1 MIWLDFETRSYCDL
15 PRHGAYAY
23 AQHPSTQVLCMAWA
37 LDDGEVE
44 LWTFGEPFPQKVSDA
59 ILSGDTIR
67 AHNAAFERLIFWY
80 VLCPD
85 EFDVPEPKL
94 EQFYCTAAQAR
105 SNCMPGSLEDAGRFA
120 GAGMRKDHR
129 GAQLVRKCCIPP
141 FKHTE
146 QDMDELFEYCKQD
159 VRAMRAVSKSIRQ
172 LSDSELADYHV
183 NERINDRGVR
193 VDVPLAHAAMAY
205 AAQEL
210 RELTDSVRELT
221 EGAVTTIRSP
231 ALRAWVLARLGPEA
245 RKLAVRHKDG
255 DAKDSLDKTVRA
267 NLLAFAEEAPDEIPP
282 AVAEVIQATDDVWAS
297 STAKYG
303 KLAAL
308 ADPEDARVRGA
319 FVFAG
324 GAATGRASS
333 YGAQVHNIPR
343 KAAKHPLTVRDAM
356 MRREALVP
364 THGKRVTDV
373 LKLMLRPTLIP
384 ADGHVFVVADWSAIE
399 GRVNPWLAD
408 SPKGNEK
415 LDVYRNKLDVYIV
428 NASKAYGIPY
438 NTILSGHE
446 AGDSTMSD
454 YRQRGKVT
462 ELSLAFGGGV
472 GALNS
477 MGRNFGLMLP
487 DHEARRMVQAWR
499 AANQWAPMF
508 WSDLERAYVSAML
521 HPGAE
526 YVAGRVT
533 YLFDGQHLW
542 YALPSGRVL
551 CYPFARRE
559 RDGSVSY
566 AKASW
571 KPAADAKEW
580 PRGKLWPGLAC
591 IAKGTPVLTERGWVP
606 IERVRSSDRVWDGLE
621 WVTHDG
627 VAHQG
632 IGRVDYVF
640 GVAMT
645 ADHLV
650 LTREGWKRADQTKGC
665 DRASCRLPDG
675 YETDRLRRQTI
686 RLADLVRLRSDACH
700 ETSELSET
708 GARRAPSVVR
718 LSQEGIA
725 SCSQHDTRHG
735 APSSVRGLA
744 VYAGALSST
753 IALCVEKLW
762 RARDLG
768 VRSLAR
774 IVRKFLGRHGA
785 DLSVGAVAGSYRQ
798 QRFVLT
804 TELSMGD
811 SARTGT
817 QYSQFTNSRQSAGSD
832 VGMRTVGTYGDR
844 PDNASVSDIARR
856 DGCRSHLSTERI
868 SEVFDLINCGPRRRF
883 VVQGIDGEPLIV
895 HNCENVTQASAHDV
909 LREALRRLEGV
920 VLHVHDE
927 IVLEVPEG
935 DADAAAA
942 RLVEVMRTPPA
953 WAGGLPLDCEV
964 KIMGRYGK

>member
-1 MIWLDFETRSYCDL
+1 M
-15 PRHGAYAY
+15 
-23 AQHPSTQVLCMAWA
+23 
-37 LDDGEVE
+37 
-44 LWTFGEPFPQKVSDA
+44 K
-59 ILSGDTIR
+59 
-67 AHNAAFERLIFWY
+67 
-80 VLCPD
+80 
-85 EFDVPEPKL
+85 
-94 EQFYCTAAQAR
+94 
-105 SNCMPGSLEDAGRFA
+105 
-120 GAGMRKDHR
+120 KDHR
-129 GAQLVRKCCIPP
+129 GAALVRKCCIPP

-146 QDMDELFEYCKQD
+146 QDLVDLFEYCRQD

-172 LSDSELADYHV
+172 LSDTELADYHV

-282 AVAEVIQATDDVWAS
+282 TVAEVIQATDDVWAS

-343 KAAKHPLTVRDAM
+343 KASKHPLTVRDAM

-364 THGKRVTDV
+364 AHGKRVTDV

-408 SPKGNEK
+408 SPKGREK
-415 LDVYRNKLDVYIV
+415 LQQFADGLDAYIV
-428 NASKAYGIPY
+428 NASATFGRPY
-438 NTILSGHE
+438 AAILADHE
-446 AGDSTMSD
+446 AGKSD
-454 YRQRGKVT
+454 ERQIGKVQ
-462 ELSLAFGGGV
+462 ELSCGFGGGV
-472 GALNS
+472 GAFAS
-477 MGRNFGLMLP
+477 MARIYGVSLP
-487 DHEARRMVQAWR
+487 EPTARRMVHAWR

-526 YVAGRVT
+526 YSAGRVT

-542 YALPSGRVL
+542 FALPSGRVL
-551 CYPFARRE
+551 CHPYARRE

-571 KPAADAKEW
+571 KPSADAKEW
-580 PRGKLWPGLAC
+580 PRGKLWPGLA
-591 IAKGTPVLTERGWVP
+591 
-606 IERVRSSDRVWDGLE
+606 
-621 WVTHDG
+621 
-627 VAHQG
+627 
-632 IGRVDYVF
+632 
-640 GVAMT
+640 
-645 ADHLV
+645 
-650 LTREGWKRADQTKGC
+650 
-665 DRASCRLPDG
+665 
-675 YETDRLRRQTI
+675 
-686 RLADLVRLRSDACH
+686 
-700 ETSELSET
+700 
-708 GARRAPSVVR
+708 
-718 LSQEGIA
+718 
-725 SCSQHDTRHG
+725 
-735 APSSVRGLA
+735 
-744 VYAGALSST
+744 
-753 IALCVEKLW
+753 
-762 RARDLG
+762 
-768 VRSLAR
+768 
-774 IVRKFLGRHGA
+774 
-785 DLSVGAVAGSYRQ
+785 
-798 QRFVLT
+798 
-804 TELSMGD
+804 
-811 SARTGT
+811 
-817 QYSQFTNSRQSAGSD
+817 
-832 VGMRTVGTYGDR
+832 
-844 PDNASVSDIARR
+844 
-856 DGCRSHLSTERI
+856 
-868 SEVFDLINCGPRRRF
+868 
-883 VVQGIDGEPLIV
+883 
-895 HNCENVTQASAHDV
+895 CENVTQASAHDV
-909 LREALRRLEGV
+909 LREALRVLDGA

-927 IVLEVPEG
+927 IVLEVPADE
-935 DADAAAA
+935 ADAAAA
-942 RLVEVMRTPPA
+942 RLVETMRTPPA